1 MEMEVQTL
9 KLKQY
14 RRYRMDFSG
23 QWLNAFCILCGL
35 SFFLRVEYYF
45 MFVNPTLCS
54 GAEVVFSMI
63 LPMLLCVSALVV
75 LKFARLNAPG
85 VMGMIAAAMC
95 LCLMIGTFFSGSVLR
110 IILAVVFYL
119 TAGGLL
125 IITVGGFVPTRQF
138 SVISFCLILLV
149 RILFFRPVFGLIPI
163 VLELSEL
170 TMLISVLIL
179 PLTMVPGKMRNR

>member
-1 MEMEVQTL
+1 MEVQAM

-14 RRYRMDFSG
+14 RRYHMDFSG

-45 MFVNPTLCS
+45 MFINPTLCS
-54 GAEVVFSMI
+54 TSEVIFSMI
-63 LPMLLCVSALVV
+63 LPMLLCISALVV
-75 LKFARLNAPG
+75 LKFFRLNAPG
-85 VMGMIAAAMC
+85 VMGIIGAAMC

-110 IILAVVFYL
+110 IVLAILIYL

-125 IITVGGFVPTRQF
+125 IITIGGFVPTRQF

-149 RILFFRPVFGLIPI
+149 RILFFRPAFVLFPI

-170 TMLISVLIL
+170 AMLVAVLIM
-179 PLTMVPGKMRNR
+179 PLTMFPGKMRTRE